1 MTQATKGTIMT
12 DTTGTDAAGADV
24 LPRLTR
30 LLREGKGV
38 RIALFGSSTIEGV
51 GASTP
56 AHALPAIMHAVLA
69 PFAPGGVEVIGHG
82 VGGDDAEAMHARV
95 GGMLAD
101 RPDLIVW
108 QTGSNDPLRGDD
120 VGAFIARTRDDL
132 AQMRAS
138 GADVVLMDQQYCPVL
153 ETCPAFPAFREAVHH
168 IAQQDHVPLFTRYV
182 RMKSWCAEL
191 GLEPVALSPDGLH
204 LNDRGYRLLGEA
216 LAAWL
221 IELTG
226 LPGGVASC
234 YQGDG
239 A

>member
-1 MTQATKGTIMT
+1 MT

-108 QTGSNDPLRGDD
+108 QTGSNDPLKGDD

-138 GADVVLMDQQYCPVL
+138 GADVVLMDQQYCPAL